1 MLRAAIGAAFVQA
14 RRNPLLTD
22 PSRANH
28 RDPLNLHMP
37 IEKRIADE
45 ARFIR
50 SWFENPLRAGAVSPS
65 GRSLARMMA
74 RYVDPKATGPIIE
87 LGPGTGAITEALLAR
102 GVAPRR
108 LFLIEFD
115 PKFCKHLQRRF
126 PGVHVVEGDAYRFKE
141 LLAGR
146 LSEPAAS
153 IVSSLPLL
161 VKPEKQRLDLLSD
174 AFECMTPDGAF
185 IQFTYGLLSPIPRD
199 KPFGPTFR
207 AERSPP
213 VWLNLP
219 PARVWTYR
227 ADLRF
232 EHGNGAGRPNPA
244 LEFFDRLRRGT
255 EKIQID
261 LRREID
267 GARARLAPMARLGQA
282 GAKKKP
288 ARKSPSMTRG
298 KTFGP

>member
-1 MLRAAIGAAFVQA
+1 MLS
-14 RRNPLLTD
+14 D
-22 PSRANH
+22 PSRADR
-28 RDPLNLHMP
+28 RDPAKLHMP
-37 IEKRIADE
+37 IEERLADE

-74 RYVDPKATGPIIE
+74 RFVDPLGTGPIIE

-102 GVAPRR
+102 GVAPSR

-115 PKFCKHLQRRF
+115 PNFCTHLQRRF

-141 LLAGR
+141 LLADL
-146 LSEPAAS
+146 LSQPAS
-153 IVSSLPLL
+153 SVVSSLPLL
-161 VKPEKQRLDLLSD
+161 VKSERQRLDLLAD
-174 AFECMTPDGAF
+174 AFDCMAPGGAF

-199 KPFGPTFR
+199 KPVGPAFY

-219 PARVWTYR
+219 PARVWIYR
-227 ADLRF
+227 ATASHER
-232 EHGNGAGRPNPA
+232 ERTRSNPA
-244 LEFFDRLRRGT
+244 QEFFDRLKQGT

-261 LRREID
+261 LKREID
-267 GARARLAPMARLGQA
+267 GAKARLAR
-282 GAKKKP
+282 KKRATQTKRR
-288 ARKSPSMTRG
+288 ADSSSHKVGSSKSPRS
-298 KTFGP
+298 